1 MSKMDLFINQ
11 HFRIFFRAIPI
22 VTKIDKNSL
31 AFCYSKVNLIMNL
44 DSFSSISI
52 VKAKKPNF
60 SEHAVVTL
68 TLIYRPSSTSVSA
81 FIDQLDYLINNSR
94 IDILVRDFNIDAL
107 NKTSSIRLNSILIN
121 YLLIV
126 QEDGG

>member
-1 MSKMDLFINQ
+1 
-11 HFRIFFRAIPI
+11 
-22 VTKIDKNSL
+22 
-31 AFCYSKVNLIMNL
+31 MNL

-52 VKAKKPNF
+52 VKAKKPKF